1 MAQEEEQAP
10 KVEEV
15 EFPGK
20 LVTSLESIK
29 SKLLQIPFYTTK
41 LNSGEL
47 NIIRVE
53 SWNVHKMPF
62 LFYIIKIKQD
72 SLTMTYS
79 IIPNTSERI
88 RRATALGGLSAV
100 ISIISDDFKINEA
113 KFFQYIDSAIG
124 EILNGMSE
132 SYSALFNKYDALV
145 SNYAEL
151 RKLTQDLNIAN
162 RNMTIQTS
170 QLSEENKTLQE
181 QLHALQTYSDDALM
195 AMVQDWIEVHNSSI
209 DITEFAKT
217 YKLTEPRV
225 EQILDKMVSQGY
237 VELKS

>member
-1 MAQEEEQAP
+1 MAQEEEQEP

-29 SKLLQIPFYTTK
+29 SKLLQVPFYTTK
-41 LNSGEL
+41 LNSSEL
-47 NIIRVE
+47 DIIRVE

-62 LFYIIKIKQD
+62 LFYIIKVKED

-88 RRATALGGLSAV
+88 RRATALGGLTTVLSMIA
-100 ISIISDDFKINEA
+100 DDFKISEA

-132 SYSALFNKYDALV
+132 SYSTLFNKYDALV

-151 RKLTQDLNIAN
+151 RKLSQDLNIAN

-170 QLSEENKTLQE
+170 QLSEENKNLQE
-181 QLHALQTYSDDALM
+181 QLNALQTYSDDALM